1 MSAKFWFCV
10 TLFLLFIFSSSFSN
24 NNNYSRRSSNYSSD
38 KASENYYRSI
48 GFSGKRIRKRAVETE
63 KALEF
68 LMSDR

>member
-10 TLFLLFIFSSSFSN
+10 TFFCFLYFLSSCSN
-24 NNNYSRRSSNYSSD
+24 DDNYSRRSSNYSSD

-48 GFSGKRIRKRAVETE
+48 GFSEENSKRAVETE